1 MNPRIHSCYWQQNYL
16 LGHSIPHNATT
27 KWFQVTLLGCP
38 ISGLFAHLCL
48 MTSLIRCFCPLYVV
62 KMAILSAG
70 YPIRRMYM
78 KIATAYSASPR
89 FYKNKQDKTWRNCFS
104 NNGFTDFR
112 VRFLS
117 VSQIRILLCHSKT
130 DICFFTEIQIT
141 GLSIQM
147 TYAEGGLFGSYL
159 TPGSLGTWSEA
170 FLCPGS

>member
-1 MNPRIHSCYWQQNYL
+1 
-16 LGHSIPHNATT
+16 
-27 KWFQVTLLGCP
+27 
-38 ISGLFAHLCL
+38 

-89 FYKNKQDKTWRNCFS
+89 FYKNKQDKKWRNCFS

-170 FLCPGS
+170 FLCPGSYKRDYIIKFNVSITYLTMLLIVAATLKPQTWIKRWILKVLIER

>member
-1 MNPRIHSCYWQQNYL
+1 
-16 LGHSIPHNATT
+16 
-27 KWFQVTLLGCP
+27 
-38 ISGLFAHLCL
+38 

-89 FYKNKQDKTWRNCFS
+89 FYKNKQDKKWRNCFS

-130 DICFFTEIQIT
+130 DICFFTEIQKNRIIDPNDLRRRWIIWILPNT
-141 GLSIQM
+141 GFFGNMIRSISVPRILKERLYHQVQRVYHLFD
-147 TYAEGGLFGSYL
+147 YAAHRCRHFE
-159 TPGSLGTWSEA
+159 TPNMD
-170 FLCPGS
+170 

>member
-1 MNPRIHSCYWQQNYL
+1 
-16 LGHSIPHNATT
+16 
-27 KWFQVTLLGCP
+27 
-38 ISGLFAHLCL
+38 

-89 FYKNKQDKTWRNCFS
+89 FYKNKQDKKWRNCFS

-117 VSQIRILLCHSKT
+117 VSQIRILLCHLKT

-147 TYAEGGLFGSYL
+147 TYADRWIIWILPNTGFFGNMIRSISVPWILKEWLYHQVQRVYQLFDYAAHRCRHIE
-159 TPGSLGTWSEA
+159 TPNMD
-170 FLCPGS
+170 